1 MRNIA
6 LTIIFVAL
14 TSCLPSTTPDVAL
27 AYHVGG
33 RVHGLWTGADGVSLR
48 LHANGTEA
56 ILTVPANGTFS
67 FADLIAAGTAYTVT
81 VMSPPVRHT
90 CAIDAGASGVV
101 EETDVTTI
109 SVACMGPQVAI
120 ELSGLWGWRFDA
132 TEDTQTFAGSIAA
145 QEVAFTISGDALTG
159 ARVAGGAATLGN
171 ATAPIAL
178 QLGRTTVPVTLA
190 ATGGLS
196 KTYQLVFER
205 GASVLDQVTY
215 GKASNTD
222 MNDSFGNSIAIYGD
236 TLAVAAAGESSAAR
250 GIDGDQADNSV
261 ASSGAVYVFV
271 RNGMTWTQQAY
282 LKASNT
288 DRRDVF
294 GRSLALF
301 EDTLAVG
308 SFFES
313 SAASGVNGNADD
325 NTAFQSGAVYVF
337 VRTGAT
343 WSQQAY
349 VKASNPR
356 ALSWFGTSVALARDT
371 LAVGA
376 PGEYSAAT
384 GINGNQSDT
393 SATAAGAA
401 YVFRRA
407 GTTWTQQAYIK
418 PSNTAANFNFGE
430 SIALS
435 GNTLA
440 VGALGAAAVYIFVF
454 NNGSWTQES
463 SIRAPNVRSY
473 FEFGTSVALSGD
485 TLAVTA
491 PGEDSGATGVNGNQ
505 DDYSAHWSGA
515 VYVFVRDS
523 GTWTQQA
530 YIKAS
535 NTETYDRFGTSIAL
549 FGSTLAIG
557 ASDEAS
563 AATGV
568 DGNQADNSA
577 AGAGAIYVF
586 ARTGST
592 WAQQAYIKAT
602 NTDANDLFGTSVA
615 LSGDTLAVGAGA
627 EASAAVGI
635 DGNQADNTAPGA
647 GAVYLFR

>member
-1 MRNIA
+1 
-6 LTIIFVAL
+6 
-14 TSCLPSTTPDVAL
+14 
-27 AYHVGG
+27 
-33 RVHGLWTGADGVSLR
+33 
-48 LHANGTEA
+48 
-56 ILTVPANGTFS
+56 
-67 FADLIAAGTAYTVT
+67 
-81 VMSPPVRHT
+81 
-90 CAIDAGASGVV
+90 
-101 EETDVTTI
+101 
-109 SVACMGPQVAI
+109 
-120 ELSGLWGWRFDA
+120 
-132 TEDTQTFAGSIAA
+132 
-145 QEVAFTISGDALTG
+145 
-159 ARVAGGAATLGN
+159 GAATLGN

-371 LAVGA
+371 LAV
-376 PGEYSAAT
+376 
-384 GINGNQSDT
+384 
-393 SATAAGAA
+393 
-401 YVFRRA
+401 
-407 GTTWTQQAYIK
+407 
-418 PSNTAANFNFGE
+418 
-430 SIALS
+430 
-435 GNTLA
+435 
-440 VGALGAAAVYIFVF
+440 
-454 NNGSWTQES
+454 
-463 SIRAPNVRSY
+463 
-473 FEFGTSVALSGD
+473 
-485 TLAVTA
+485 
-491 PGEDSGATGVNGNQ
+491 
-505 DDYSAHWSGA
+505 
-515 VYVFVRDS
+515 
-523 GTWTQQA
+523 
-530 YIKAS
+530 
-535 NTETYDRFGTSIAL
+535 
-549 FGSTLAIG
+549 
-557 ASDEAS
+557 
-563 AATGV
+563 
-568 DGNQADNSA
+568 
-577 AGAGAIYVF
+577 
-586 ARTGST
+586 
-592 WAQQAYIKAT
+592 
-602 NTDANDLFGTSVA
+602 
-615 LSGDTLAVGAGA
+615 
-627 EASAAVGI
+627 
-635 DGNQADNTAPGA
+635 
-647 GAVYLFR
+647 